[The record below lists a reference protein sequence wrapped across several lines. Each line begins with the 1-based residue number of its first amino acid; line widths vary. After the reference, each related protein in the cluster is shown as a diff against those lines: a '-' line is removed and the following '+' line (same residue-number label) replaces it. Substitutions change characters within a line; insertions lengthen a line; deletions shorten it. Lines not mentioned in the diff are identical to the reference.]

1 MEPLR
6 SGPGAGCAAL
16 ETICLFLF
24 LSGVFAVVV
33 AALLGSLRNV
43 VGYIFTN
50 DTWVN
55 SFLLTNI
62 AFLEGVVYTPEAAD
76 R

>member
-1 MEPLR
+1 M
-6 SGPGAGCAAL
+6 
-16 ETICLFLF
+16 
-24 LSGVFAVVV
+24 VV
-33 AALLGSLRNV
+33 AALLGSLRGV

-55 SFLLTNI
+55 SFLWSII
-62 AFLEGVVYTPEAAD
+62 AFLGGVTYTPEAAD

>member
-1 MEPLR
+1 M
-6 SGPGAGCAAL
+6 
-16 ETICLFLF
+16 
-24 LSGVFAVVV
+24 VV
-33 AALLGSLRNV
+33 AALLGSLRDV

-55 SFLLTNI
+55 SFLLSVF
-62 AFLEGVVYTPEAAD
+62 ALLEGVIYTPEAAD

>member
-1 MEPLR
+1 M
-6 SGPGAGCAAL
+6 
-16 ETICLFLF
+16 
-24 LSGVFAVVV
+24 VV

>member
-1 MEPLR
+1 M
-6 SGPGAGCAAL
+6 
-16 ETICLFLF
+16 
-24 LSGVFAVVV
+24 VVS
-33 AALLGSLRNV
+33 ALLGSLRNV

-55 SFLLTNI
+55 SFLFII
-62 AFLEGVVYTPEAAD
+62 AFLEAVIYTPEAAD